1 MLTAKQLVTLG
12 ISENEGK
19 VYLAALE
26 MGQATAQEVAR
37 KTGLSRVTTYAMIES
52 LTSRGLISS
61 LEKEG
66 KRYFS
71 AESPERLKSLLHS
84 KKVALEEK
92 ERELDSF
99 MPELKAL
106 AAGAKEKPTVR
117 FYEGMEGL
125 ISMRQDLLRF
135 RNIRLQ
141 VVQAKDDYYSVV
153 PVELRKQQN
162 KSLTEHGVRS
172 RTIFTFREPFIPP
185 EGTSFIE
192 FHQVPKEQFPFS
204 GEIAIYD
211 DRVSMV
217 TYKTRPIGVI
227 IHSKDL
233 AQTMRAFYDLAW
245 EGSGEYSKK

>member
-37 KTGLSRVTTYAMIES
+37 KTGLSRVTTYAMIEA

-66 KRYFS
+66 KRYFA

-99 MPELKAL
+99 LPELKAL

-117 FYEGMEGL
+117 FYEGLEGL
-125 ISMRQDLLRF
+125 ESMREDLLRF
-135 RNIRLQ
+135 HDIPILN
-141 VVQAKDDYYSVV
+141 VVSRDDYLAV
-153 PVELRKQQN
+153 
-162 KSLTEHGVRS
+162 
-172 RTIFTFREPFIPP
+172 
-185 EGTSFIE
+185 
-192 FHQVPKEQFPFS
+192 VPKESRAVHSENLDKRKIVNRSIFTLSVPLKEEFGGEYRQVPADRFPFA
-204 GEIAIYD
+204 GEVAIYD
-211 DRVSMV
+211 DRVALI

-227 IHSKDL
+227 MYSKDI
-233 AQTMRAFYDLAW
+233 AQTMRAFFELAW
-245 EGSGEYSKK
+245 EGSAKYQKK